1 LEDKAIAAIAT
12 GFGRS
17 DNQGSIDIVVS
28 CFPTMVVLKAKNL
41 TRGDVH
47 RLLGLEP
54 RLNGS
59 FTPLLSLESLTDEE
73 QRELL
78 QIQQEFLKYWE
89 ESKISEGQVRL
100 ISVAPL
106 LRLAGFNEPPI
117 RLDIEEDID
126 RIYIEDEDTYL
137 TGRFDII
144 AVHREQSGT
153 SVMPLWILVVES
165 KNSEASESTGV
176 AQILTYAYS
185 SLDQQN
191 SVWGLVT
198 NGVTYQFFY
207 IQKGT
212 PSIYQ
217 FMPTLNLFE
226 DDRAIQLLQVLKAVR
241 VWQQCLD

>member
-1 LEDKAIAAIAT
+1 
-12 GFGRS
+12 
-17 DNQGSIDIVVS
+17 
-28 CFPTMVVLKAKNL
+28 MVILNAKNL

-59 FTPLLSLESLTDEE
+59 FTPLLRLESLSDEE

-89 ESKISEGQVRL
+89 DSKISEGQVRL

-106 LRLAGFNEPPI
+106 LCLAGFNASPI
-117 RLDIEEDID
+117 RLNIEEDVD
-126 RIYIEDEDTYL
+126 RIYVEDEDTYV

-144 AVHREQSGT
+144 AVQREQLGASL
-153 SVMPLWILVVES
+153 VPLWILVVES
-165 KNSEASESTGV
+165 KNSEASESAGV
-176 AQILTYAYS
+176 AQMLTYAYS
-185 SLDQQN
+185 SLEQQN

-207 IQKGT
+207 IQKGS

-217 FMPTLNLFE
+217 FMPILTLLEN
-226 DDRAIQLLQVLKAVR
+226 DRAIQLLQVLKAIR
-241 VWQQCLD
+241 VWQPEE